1 MKYERPRAH
10 DQMTGWEN
18 QFYCRVIRLERRA
31 RKPLEKRP
39 FRGGAARALSQGAT
53 QNGGAY
59 AAAAATRVRRE

>member
-39 FRGGAARALSQGAT
+39 FRGGAARSQGAT

-59 AAAAATRVRRE
+59 AAAAADARET